1 MSNPTMDPAFE
12 AVLRPRLPYLTDDA
26 ELSPDAPLRE
36 LGLDSMQAVELVFD
50 LEDALDVQLPDEAM
64 TAETFATAASLWV
77 ALTAARDEAG
87 VGAS

>member
-1 MSNPTMDPAFE
+1 MSNSEMDPAFE
-12 AVLRPRLPYLTDDA
+12 AVLRPRLTYLADDA
-26 ELSPDAPLRE
+26 ELSPDASLRE

-64 TAETFATAASLWV
+64 TAETFETAASLWT
-77 ALTAARDEAG
+77 ALTAARDQTG